1 MDFTSIFNG
10 EALTLAQFNEKT
22 KGMKLADL
30 STGEYVE
37 KGKDDKQ
44 KNDIES
50 LKQQIAEKDET
61 IANLEKAKGDA
72 DSMQKELDRYK
83 QAEADREKAEKEA
96 QMDAILTQTAES
108 ALEGRE
114 FVNDYTRTYFL
125 GELKKAIQDPAN
137 KGKKPADLFADM
149 TKDVDGVFKNPQHE
163 PLKIAGVTKTDTSG
177 NMTKDQI
184 MSIRD
189 ASERQA
195 AIAAHLDL
203 FGKE

>member
-1 MDFTSIFNG
+1 
-10 EALTLAQFNEKT
+10 
-22 KGMKLADL
+22 
-30 STGEYVE
+30 
-37 KGKDDKQ
+37 
-44 KNDIES
+44 
-50 LKQQIAEKDET
+50 
-61 IANLEKAKGDA
+61 
-72 DSMQKELDRYK
+72 
-83 QAEADREKAEKEA
+83 
-96 QMDAILTQTAES
+96 MDAILTQTAES

-114 FVNDYTRTYFL
+114 FVNDYTRNYFL

>member
-30 STGEYVE
+30 STGEYVA
-37 KGKDDKQ
+37 KGKDNEQ
-44 KNDIES
+44 KEEIES
-50 LKQQIAEKDET
+50 LKRQLAEKDET

-83 QAEADREKAEKEA
+83 QAEADREKAKKEA

-114 FVNDYTRTYFL
+114 FVNDYTRNYFL

>member
-1 MDFTSIFNG
+1 MGFTSIFNG

-30 STGEYVE
+30 STGEYVA
-37 KGKDDKQ
+37 KGKDKEQ
-44 KNDIES
+44 KEEIEF
-50 LKQQIAEKDET
+50 LKRQLAEKDET
-61 IANLEKAKGDA
+61 ISNLEKAKGDSA
-72 DSMQKELDRYK
+72 AVQAELEKYK
-83 QAEADREKAEKEA
+83 QAEAERAKQEKEA

-114 FVNDYTRTYFL
+114 FVNEYTRAHFL

-149 TKDVDGVFKNPQHE
+149 TKDVDGIFRNPQHE
-163 PLKIAGVTKTDTSG
+163 PLKIAGVTKSDTSG

-184 MSIRD
+184 MSIKD

-195 AIAAHLDL
+195 AIAEHLDL
-203 FGKE
+203 FRKD

>member
-10 EALTLAQFNEKT
+10 ESLTLAQFNEKT

-30 STGEYVE
+30 STGEYVA
-37 KGKDDKQ
+37 KGKDKEQ
-44 KNDIES
+44 KEEIES
-50 LKQQIAEKDET
+50 LKQQLAEKDEA
-61 IANLEKAKGDA
+61 ISNLEKAKGDTA
-72 DSMQKELDRYK
+72 AIQAELDRYK
-83 QAEADREKAEKEA
+83 QAEAERAKAEKEA

-114 FVNDYTRTYFL
+114 FVNEYTRTHFL

-137 KGKKPADLFADM
+137 KGKKPADLFTAM
-149 TKDVDGVFKNPQHE
+149 TKDLDGIFRNPQHE
-163 PLKIAGVTKTDTSG
+163 PLKIPGVTKADADG

-184 MSIRD
+184 MSIKD

-195 AIAAHLDL
+195 AIATVNRQDN
-203 FGKE
+203 

>member
-30 STGEYVE
+30 STGEYVA
-37 KGKDDKQ
+37 KGKDKKQ
-44 KNDIES
+44 KEEIDF
-50 LKQQIAEKDET
+50 LKRQLAEKDET
-61 IANLEKAKGDA
+61 ISNLEKAKGDSA
-72 DSMQKELDRYK
+72 AVQAELEKYK
-83 QAEADREKAEKEA
+83 QAEAERAKQEKEA

-114 FVNDYTRTYFL
+114 FVNEYTRAHFL

-149 TKDVDGVFKNPQHE
+149 TKDVDGIFRNPQHE
-163 PLKIAGVTKTDTSG
+163 PLKIAGVTKSDTSG

-184 MSIRD
+184 MSIKD

-195 AIAAHLDL
+195 AIAEHLDL
-203 FGKE
+203 FRKD

>member
-30 STGEYVE
+30 STGEYVA
-37 KGKDDKQ
+37 KGKDKEQ
-44 KNDIES
+44 KEEIEF
-50 LKQQIAEKDET
+50 LKRQLAEKDET
-61 IANLEKAKGDA
+61 ISNLEKAKGDSA
-72 DSMQKELDRYK
+72 AV
-83 QAEADREKAEKEA
+83 QAELEKYKKAEAERAKQEKEA

-114 FVNDYTRTYFL
+114 FVNEYTRAHFL

-137 KGKKPADLFADM
+137 KGKKPADLFAGM
-149 TKDVDGVFKNPQHE
+149 TKDLDGIFRNPQHE
-163 PLKIAGVTKTDTSG
+163 PLKIAGVTKSDTSG

-184 MSIRD
+184 MSIKD

-195 AIAAHLDL
+195 AIAEHLDL
-203 FGKE
+203 FRKD

>member
-30 STGEYVE
+30 STGEYVA
-37 KGKDDKQ
+37 KGKDKEQ
-44 KNDIES
+44 KEEIEF
-50 LKQQIAEKDET
+50 LKRQLAEKDET
-61 IANLEKAKGDA
+61 ISNLEKAKGDSA
-72 DSMQKELDRYK
+72 AVQAELEKYK
-83 QAEADREKAEKEA
+83 QAEAERAKQEKEA

-114 FVNDYTRTYFL
+114 FVNEYTRAHFL

-149 TKDVDGVFKNPQHE
+149 TKDVDGIFRNPQHE
-163 PLKIAGVTKTDTSG
+163 PLKIAGVTKSDTSG

-184 MSIRD
+184 MRIKD

-195 AIAAHLDL
+195 AIAEHLDL
-203 FGKE
+203 FRKD